1 MDGVV
6 DGWWTATMSQ
16 QGCDISKELPLSQSR
31 RTTPTQRCW
40 PAPPSPWSTCPDKNP
55 LHPRYSI
62 TRFLSVQRAN
72 IGGGQYDMEV
82 EVMSQ
87 PQTEEQADGD
97 STRTPP
103 SEQQVLRCHFVV
115 LSVPWKDQRV
125 LLHSSCS
132 PVSSTAQEF

>member
-1 MDGVV
+1 MAAAAAPQPEQADHTDPEVL
-6 DGWWTATMSQ
+6 A
-16 QGCDISKELPLSQSR
+16 CAAFALEHLSRQ
-31 RTTPTQRCW
+31 
-40 PAPPSPWSTCPDKNP
+40 NP